1 MMLGKKPASTTN
13 SATGFRIAARPKLYV
28 NILNTNNAAGA
39 VDILV
44 DQLFGT
50 MLLLCVI
57 KHCVNVYHNG
67 SLDGSTLISSSPAF
81 ANSNPITIGGQ
92 SGNFMG
98 RNHHGKL
105 DELRIYNRALSAFEV
120 QALYDLDN
128 TRPNSI
134 PTNLISTAPLT
145 IAENQPVGTV
155 VGEFNAT
162 DPDAGATLTYQLVS
176 GAGDGNNSLFT
187 LETNGTLKTATTFY
201 YETNASTYSIC
212 VQAKDE
218 FNATVGQLYGDFA
231 KRELVSLNFGFKRHA
246 PFGLGG
252 IGTKQIRFGGR
263 AIEWRLCRCRGISFV
278 PVVLEFQGQHV
289 HANLGGGCFV

>member
-1 MMLGKKPASTTN
+1 
-13 SATGFRIAARPKLYV
+13 
-28 NILNTNNAAGA
+28 
-39 VDILV
+39 
-44 DQLFGT
+44 
-50 MLLLCVI
+50 
-57 KHCVNVYHNG
+57 
-67 SLDGSTLISSSPAF
+67 
-81 ANSNPITIGGQ
+81 
-92 SGNFMG
+92 MG

-134 PTNLISTAPLT
+134 PTDLNSTTSLT

-187 LETNGTLKTATTFY
+187 LRPTERSRPRPL
-201 YETNASTYSIC
+201 SITKPTPRLTPSL
-212 VQAKDE
+212 QAKDE
-218 FNATVGQLYGDFA
+218 FNATVEGNGDFA

-252 IGTKQIRFGGR
+252 IGTKQIRLVGGQSSGGF
-263 AIEWRLCRCRGISFV
+263 ADVVEYPV

-289 HANLGGGCFV
+289 HANL